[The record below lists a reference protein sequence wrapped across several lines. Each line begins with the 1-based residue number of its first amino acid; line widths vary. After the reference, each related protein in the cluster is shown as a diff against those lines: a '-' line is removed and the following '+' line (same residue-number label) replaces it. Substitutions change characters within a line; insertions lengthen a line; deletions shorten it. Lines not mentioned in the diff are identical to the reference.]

1 MHTIKTRSWWSNRC
15 IFLQSL
21 LYHPCPVNPDIKLI
35 LYKRKLFIEAFTF
48 LLSSKFAIFLNPYSR
63 KKILRALILKV

>member
-1 MHTIKTRSWWSNRC
+1 MHTIKTHSWWSNRC

-35 LYKRKLFIEAFTF
+35 LYNRKLFIEAFTF
-48 LLSSKFAIFLNPYSR
+48 LLSSKFAIFPTPYSH